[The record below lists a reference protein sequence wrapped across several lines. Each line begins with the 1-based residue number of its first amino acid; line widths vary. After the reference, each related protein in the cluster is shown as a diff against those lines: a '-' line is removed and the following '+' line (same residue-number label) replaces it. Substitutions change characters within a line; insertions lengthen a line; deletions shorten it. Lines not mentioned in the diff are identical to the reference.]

1 MRTNKLL
8 YVAGPYSIGDPQEN
22 IRRAEMV
29 SVNLLRSGFHVITPH
44 KNTAG
49 YEKYEDGNLTYE
61 TWIKLDLDLLSRCDA
76 IYVMVN
82 SEISHGVKKEIEF
95 ARAMGMPVI
104 YEADYPSGEFTY
116 ADYLEIQKVVTEDE
130 IKERIYVAYLMYK
143 HFPDVNA
150 ARPLFMKIL
159 KKNKPD
165 LYNGNKPSN
174 EIIKDVEAYLFK
186 DAQEQSRNV
195 KSCSTQ

>member
-8 YVAGPYSIGDPQEN
+8 YIGGPYSIGNTKEN
-22 IRRAEMV
+22 IRRAEMI

-61 TWIKLDLDLLSRCDA
+61 TWLKLDLDILSRCDA

-82 SEISHGVKKEIEF
+82 SEDSQGVKKEIEF

-104 YEADYPSGEFTY
+104 YEADYPSNNFDLSEYYELLTNK
-116 ADYLEIQKVVTEDE
+116 EI
-130 IKERIYVAYLMYK
+130 
-143 HFPDVNA
+143 
-150 ARPLFMKIL
+150 
-159 KKNKPD
+159 
-165 LYNGNKPSN
+165 
-174 EIIKDVEAYLFK
+174 
-186 DAQEQSRNV
+186 
-195 KSCSTQ
+195 